1 MFERASR
8 EKFRFISPNGLLA
21 VEDLWDINVTGRG
34 ATLETIARD
43 LTQKTKSQSD
53 SPFSFMEDS
62 VNSEDVAK
70 LEIVKYIATT
80 RHNEAESIKQ
90 EAAMRAEKSAKKDA
104 ILRALENR
112 KMEDLNSKSAE
123 ELEEMIKNL

>member
-1 MFERASR
+1 MFERALR
-8 EKFRFISPNGLLA
+8 EKFRFVSPTGLLS
-21 VEDLWDINVTGRG
+21 VEDLWDINITGRG
-34 ATLETIARD
+34 TTLESIARD
-43 LTQKTKSQSD
+43 LSQKTKSQSD
-53 SPFSFMEDS
+53 APFSFMEDS

-80 RHNEAESIKQ
+80 RHNEAESRKQ

>member
-21 VEDLWDINVTGRG
+21 VEDLWDINITGRG
-34 ATLETIARD
+34 TTLETIARD

-62 VNSEDVAK
+62 VNPEDVAK

-80 RHNEAESIKQ
+80 RHNEAESRKQ
-90 EAAMRAEKSAKKDA
+90 EAAMIAEKSAKKDA

>member
-21 VEDLWDINVTGRG
+21 VEDLWDINITGRG
-34 ATLETIARD
+34 TTLETIARD

-62 VNSEDVAK
+62 VNPEDVAK

-80 RHNEAESIKQ
+80 RHNEAESRKQ